1 MSDKNVDYTS
11 IVVNFNTIMQ
21 KLNAVALDF
30 AEKKNPEI
38 KVENLAF
45 EDAEDPKKGKFIGGG
60 QYRIIGGMKDQ
71 DKEALPKKDFADVF
85 VEYTS
90 WFCGKEEASYIKE
103 QMLQPIYKSEDPSS
117 DQDDS
122 KKQEPSG
129 NSEEN
134 KEKDKEK
141 EKTVSE
147 SFYTEQENSLLN
159 MLFEAEE
166 GKKPEENS
174 KKEAEKKE
182 KDGEKAE
189 DPSDEKENGEK
200 KSN

>member
-71 DKEALPKKDFADVF
+71 DKEVLPKKDFADVF

-90 WFCGKEEASYIKE
+90 WFCGKEEASYVKD
-103 QMLQPIYKSEDPSS
+103 QMLQPIYKSEDLSS
-117 DQDDS
+117 DQNDNKDR
-122 KKQEPSG
+122 EPSG
-129 NSEEN
+129 NSEKTKEEQN
-134 KEKDKEK
+134 KKPE
-141 EKTVSE
+141 TVSE
-147 SFYTEQENSLLN
+147 SFYTDQENGLLN
-159 MLFEAEE
+159 MLFEAE
-166 GKKPEENS
+166 
-174 KKEAEKKE
+174 
-182 KDGEKAE
+182 
-189 DPSDEKENGEK
+189 
-200 KSN
+200 